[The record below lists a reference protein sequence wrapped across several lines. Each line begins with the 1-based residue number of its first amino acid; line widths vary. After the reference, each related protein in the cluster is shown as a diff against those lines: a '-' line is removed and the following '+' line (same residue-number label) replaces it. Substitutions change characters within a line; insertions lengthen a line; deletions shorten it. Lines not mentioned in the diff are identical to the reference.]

1 MSDPITPVAPSW
13 RSPPPQRQQV
23 RGHAPCGRIGE
34 PEDLVMAITAFCAAD
49 GEWINSH
56 LDFADGGFL

>member
-23 RGHAPCGRIGE
+23 RVHARSGRICKS
-34 PEDLVMAITAFCAAD
+34 EDVAMAIAALCAGD

-56 LDFADGGFL
+56 LVSANGGFL